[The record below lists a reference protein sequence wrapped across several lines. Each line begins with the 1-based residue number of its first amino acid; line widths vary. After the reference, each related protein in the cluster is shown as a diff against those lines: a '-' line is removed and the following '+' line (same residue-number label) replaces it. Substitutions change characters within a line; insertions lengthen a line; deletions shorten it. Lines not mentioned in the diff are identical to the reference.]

1 MFLGGRPQ
9 DHERSAPSC
18 FLTWSSSTP
27 LRIEPPAG
35 EFAGRCRRQRTLGG
49 THGPEAHANV
59 TRYLYSYNRL
69 HVMSIENGYQAQ
81 YSCVLLHEQ
90 RLAMPITLPPRRPSC
105 GGCSERSSCLLCPDA
120 SLVMSRT
127 LPILPPPG
135 LTSSRRMTSSNTFRR
150 CGMDHFSKHP
160 EAVPVPDWHRPNRRW
175 TACCASSR

>member
-127 LPILPPPG
+127 LG
-135 LTSSRRMTSSNTFRR
+135 LGNAQTTGYLRHGIADPSAARIDELSSDDKLEYIQALWDGSFL
-150 CGMDHFSKHP
+150 
-160 EAVPVPDWHRPNRRW
+160 EA
-175 TACCASSR
+175 S